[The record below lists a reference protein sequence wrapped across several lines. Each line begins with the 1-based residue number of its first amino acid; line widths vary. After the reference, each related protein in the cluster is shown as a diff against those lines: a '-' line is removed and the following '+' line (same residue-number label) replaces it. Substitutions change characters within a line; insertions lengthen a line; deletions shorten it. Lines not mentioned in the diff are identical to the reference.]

1 MSDKEKKYHY
11 VYMLRCSDNTL
22 YSGYTTNPKKREE
35 THNLGKGAKYTRVR
49 LPVKVVYLEK
59 YEEKSKALKRE
70 YALKQLTKLQ
80 KEELILRQKS
90 VIINLEI
97 WTCGGYNDGENKW
110 NFMVR

>member
-1 MSDKEKKYHY
+1 
-11 VYMLRCSDNTL
+11 MLRCADNTL

-59 YEEKSKALKRE
+59 YEEKSEALKRE

-90 VIINLEI
+90 VIINLEV